1 MDAKEAYEQRLE
13 LIEIFNELSIP
24 LKKQLLAFAR
34 MVDATRE
41 IVLSE
46 GKKNRVEKEKP
57 L

>member
-13 LIEIFNELSIP
+13 LIEIFNELSTP

-46 GKKNRVEKEKP
+46 REKKRVKKEKN
-57 L
+57 